1 MLDTKDLAPLQI
13 SDISRHAGVSAS
25 TIRVW
30 EQQDLLRPTYT
41 GSGRRTYRE
50 ADLQIALAIKRM
62 RTVEGMKIAE
72 IKAVL
77 AAQAAQAAS
86 VSEAG
91 REVDEEASTSEV
103 GANLRKLRLARR
115 LTIRAV
121 AEEVGI
127 DPSVLA
133 SIERTSLGMDMPLL
147 KKLARFYGVTLNK
160 LMGVTASE
168 AAPDREFV
176 TRDHGAPLPRLGL
189 GVRMER
195 LNMDRGVMAC
205 KRWLVEP
212 GIHSNGAYRHEG
224 EEFLLVVS
232 GEFEITIDHTR
243 VHHLTQG
250 DTAYFRSDM
259 FHSWRNPGRET
270 AELIWI
276 GVGDDF

>member
-1 MLDTKDLAPLQI
+1 MLDNKDPGSLQI

-41 GSGRRTYRE
+41 ESGRRTYRE

-72 IKAVL
+72 IKAAL
-77 AAQAAQAAS
+77 AAQAVAS
-86 VSEAG
+86 PDPVREA
-91 REVDEEASTSEV
+91 DEEASTSEV
-103 GANLRKLRLARR
+103 GANLRMLRLARR
-115 LTIRAV
+115 LTIRVV
-121 AEEVGI
+121 AEEVGM

-160 LMGVTASE
+160 LMGVAASE
-168 AAPDREFV
+168 PMPDREFV
-176 TRDHGAPLPRLGL
+176 TRDHGEPLPRLGL

-195 LNMDRGVMAC
+195 LNMVRATMAC
-205 KRWLVEP
+205 KRWFVEP
-212 GIHSNGAYRHEG
+212 GVHSNGAYRHEG
-224 EEFLLVVS
+224 EEFLVVIA
-232 GEFEITIDHTR
+232 GEFEITIDHSR
-243 VHHLTQG
+243 VHHLTPG